1 MPTNILN
8 KNTKPQAPST
18 KYQALPTIFN
28 KIDNNDPL
36 SRDDIKFMLSLET
49 VVDIQSLYQKAYS
62 IKEQTVGTKV
72 FFRGIVEFSNIC
84 EKDCY
89 YCGIRK
95 SNEHAE
101 RFMLTA
107 DQIVESALWA
117 HQSEYGSIVLQSGER
132 SDPWYIDLV
141 EEVLQ
146 RVKAETNGELGITLS
161 LGEQSE
167 DTYKRWFKAGG
178 HRYLLRIET
187 TNPELYGK
195 LHPPDHS
202 FEERCECL
210 KLLRKLGYQVG
221 TGVMIGLPY
230 QTIDDLAGD
239 ILFFKD
245 NDIDMIGMGPYI
257 VHHETPLADV
267 MPDFDNDRQLDLG
280 LKMVAVARIVLR
292 DVNIAA
298 TTALQALNPTGR
310 EMGLK
315 AGANIIMPNIT
326 ETKYRASYQLYNGK
340 PCLDENSTMCRG
352 CLQRRI
358 DSIGEKIG
366 FNEWGD
372 SPHFIKKT
380 K

>member
-1 MPTNILN
+1 MLS
-8 KNTKPQAPST
+8 K
-18 KYQALPTIFN
+18 IFN
-28 KIDNNDPL
+28 KIDNNELL
-36 SRDDIKFMLSLET
+36 SRDDIKFMLSLKTEA
-49 VVDIQSLYQKAYS
+49 DIQRLYQKAYS
-62 IKEQTVGTKV
+62 IKEQNVGTKV

-95 SNEHAE
+95 SNDNAE

-117 HQSEYGSIVLQSGER
+117 HKNEYGSIVMQSGER
-132 SDPWYIDLV
+132 SDAFYIDLV

-146 RVKAETNGELGITLS
+146 RVKKATNGELGITLS

-167 DTYKRWFKAGG
+167 ETYKRWFKAGG
-178 HRYLLRIET
+178 HRYLLRIES
-187 TNPELYGK
+187 TNPELYAK
-195 LHPPDHS
+195 LHPANHS
-202 FEERCECL
+202 FEERCNCL
-210 KLLRKLGYQVG
+210 KLLRKVGYQVG
-221 TGVMIGLPY
+221 TGVMIGLPH
-230 QTIDDLAGD
+230 QSIDDLVGD
-239 ILFFKD
+239 ILFFKEH
-245 NDIDMIGMGPYI
+245 DIDMIGMGPYI
-257 VHHETPLADV
+257 VHNETPLAAV
-267 MPDFDNDRQLDLG
+267 MPDYDNDRQLDLG
-280 LKMVAVARIVLR
+280 LKMVAVARIVLG

-326 ETKYRASYQLYNGK
+326 ETKYRPAYQLYNGK

-352 CLQRRI
+352 CLQNRI
-358 DSIGEKIG
+358 DSIGESIG

-372 SPHFIKKT
+372 SPHFSKRCNC
-380 K
+380 